1 MSVPAVRSDRIAAAS
16 VPAAFFVANLLS
28 YALLLVAAHR
38 MPSAQY
44 GVLSSLLSLLLV
56 ATIPML
62 AIQTVAAR
70 RAANGAAS
78 AGAIRGTAQ
87 VAVLS
92 TVVLAALSP
101 ALSRFLHLDDVF
113 DILLVALS
121 VGATTFLG
129 AATGIAQGR
138 RRFRTLAVLILATT
152 GSRSLG
158 GLIGLLVGGTAT
170 TTLVGVLVGLYAACA
185 GVAWWSHAVPALR
198 AAVRLRERSG
208 LVAEALHAGHAH
220 GTFLL
225 LTSLDV
231 LLARH
236 VLSAHDA
243 GVYAVGSV
251 VTRAALWLPQSMI
264 LLLFASLSESHRH
277 REAARR
283 ATAVV
288 ATLGAVVVAG
298 CVVLGGLVVA
308 VVGGNRY
315 RELNDT
321 VWLFAALGAMLAFV
335 QLSVLAGLAQRNRRR
350 TTLLWATVVLDVV
363 VVLSM
368 GSDTTTTKLV
378 VALLVATTVAAV
390 AASWTTLR
398 QDVAGAH
405 RRQASAVTAAF
416 APDDER
422 SSVSDGEAR

>member
-1 MSVPAVRSDRIAAAS
+1 MQLSVPAVRSDRIAAAS

-28 YALLLVAAHR
+28 YALLLIAAHR

-44 GVLSSLLSLLLV
+44 GILSSLLSLLLV
-56 ATIPML
+56 STIPML

-78 AGAIRGTAQ
+78 AGAVRGTAQ

-92 TVVLAALSP
+92 TVLMAGLSP
-101 ALSRFLHLDDVF
+101 ALSLFLHLDDVL

-121 VGATTFLG
+121 VGPTTFLG

-138 RRFRTLAVLILATT
+138 RRFRALAGLILATT

-158 GLIGLLVGGTAT
+158 GLIGLVLGGTPT

-185 GVAWWSHAVPALR
+185 GVAWWTHAVPVLGAAL
-198 AAVRLRERSG
+198 RLRERSG

-236 VLSAHDA
+236 VLSAHNA

-251 VTRAALWLPQSMI
+251 VTRAALWLPQSVI

-288 ATLGAVVVAG
+288 AALGVLVVAGCAVLGAVVVS
-298 CVVLGGLVVA
+298 
-308 VVGGNRY
+308 VVGGSRY
-315 RELNDT
+315 RELDGT

-350 TTLLWATVVLDVV
+350 TTVLWATVVLDIV
-363 VVLSM
+363 VVLRM
-368 GSDTTTTKLV
+368 GSAATTTSLV
-378 VALLVATTVAAV
+378 VALLVTTTFAA
-390 AASWTTLR
+390 AIAIWTTLR
-398 QDVAGAH
+398 SD
-405 RRQASAVTAAF
+405 F
-416 APDDER
+416 AQPSPIR
-422 SSVSDGEAR
+422 SST